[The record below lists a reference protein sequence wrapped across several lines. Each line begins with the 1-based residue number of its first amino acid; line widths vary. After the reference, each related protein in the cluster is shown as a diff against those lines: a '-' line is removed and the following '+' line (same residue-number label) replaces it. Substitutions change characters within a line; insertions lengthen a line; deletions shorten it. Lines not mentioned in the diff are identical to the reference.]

1 MYGNSCMAV
10 NTKNELTLLYA
21 RQSEDPEKSS
31 AGFYI
36 SEEPP
41 PLSIYIGVVPLDLDL
56 PPSPHTHTQVLGIR
70 PFLSEI
76 LRLG

>member
-10 NTKNELTLLYA
+10 STKNELTLLYA

-56 PPSPHTHTQVLGIR
+56 PPPPIHTHTGTRYSPL
-70 PFLSEI
+70 LE
-76 LRLG
+76 